1 MRAVPHKTRWRNV
14 DNYGGLVGRSGRQ
27 ARESPRANAAA
38 IKDGQTMRRP
48 PSGVHPNIHPLRD
61 SAQLQWLSLAV
72 VASFVLLTGLNAGD
86 SPAWTAFDNVGEAA
100 AAVLATVACPIRV
113 SRGRLAYSAVAEMES
128 PGHAEPGDLRRQRQP
143 RLA

>member
-100 AAVLATVACPIRV
+100 AAVLRTVAFAIRV
-113 SRGRLAYSAVAEMES
+113 GREGLAFSAVGERER
-128 PGHAEPGDLRRQRQP
+128 PGHAEASYVGRRRT
-143 RLA
+143 R